1 MGLYMGY
8 IGVIWGLY
16 GGLRRLLLVRCQQ
29 PLSARG
35 CRSHQA
41 ACGLL
46 PSPFG
51 LGGGK
56 ERIQRSMES
65 KLQRKVLLW
74 ATVGDAAI

>member
-1 MGLYMGY
+1 M
-8 IGVIWGLY
+8 
-16 GGLRRLLLVRCQQ
+16 RCQQ
-29 PLSARG
+29 PVSARG

-65 KLQRKVLLW
+65 KLKRKVLLW
-74 ATVGDAAI
+74 ANSRGCSSITGIHSSVPC